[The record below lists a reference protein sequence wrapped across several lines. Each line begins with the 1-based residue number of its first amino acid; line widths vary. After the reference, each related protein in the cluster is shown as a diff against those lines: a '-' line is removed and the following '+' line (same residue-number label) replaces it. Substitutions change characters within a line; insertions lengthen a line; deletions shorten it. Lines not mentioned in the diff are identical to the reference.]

1 MTHYGTLAAADAY
14 HAARGNVAWGDAAEP
29 ARVAALVRA
38 SDYVDARY
46 VYQRGGCWA
55 SMFPGEKTGGRA
67 QGRAWPRTGVDGVP
81 DDEVPA
87 EVERATYEAA
97 YRELSEPGS
106 LLPDYVA
113 SSQLTRVKV
122 GPIEESYATAQG
134 GDGPPNMPQLPAV
147 DRLLAGLLCQR
158 PAFGVGVR
166 VV

>member
-1 MTHYGTLAAADAY
+1 MHYGTLAAADAY
-14 HAARGNVAWGDAAEP
+14 HAARANTAWADAAEP
-29 ARVAALVRA
+29 ARIAALVRA
-38 SDYVDARY
+38 SDYIDARY

-67 QGRAWPRTGVDGVP
+67 QERAWPRTGVKGVGP
-81 DDEVPA
+81 DEVPA

-97 YRELSEPGS
+97 ARELAEPGS

-113 SSQLTRVKV
+113 SGQVTREKV
-122 GPIEESYATAQG
+122 GPIEVSYATAQG

-147 DRLLAGLLCQR
+147 DRILAGLLCQR
-158 PAFGVGVR
+158 PAFGIGVR